1 MIIRTIKDLK
11 EVIENMPDD
20 FAIGIRVRRKLTD
33 EELEGLDYP
42 YHFETADS
50 ALEYD
55 DTGWSDKTAY
65 FGVERI

>member
-1 MIIRTIKDLK
+1 
-11 EVIENMPDD
+11 MPDD

-33 EELEGLDYP
+33 KELEGLNYP
-42 YHFETADS
+42 YPFETEES